1 MSDLLLMENMLLLLK
16 SCTEVYVH
24 GILESSNKK
33 VHDVLKF
40 GLDENIKLQND
51 LYQKMTEC
59 GWYKIQN
66 VNSKQIKDS
75 LKKLKQK

>member
-66 VNSKQIKDS
+66 VNSKHS